1 MELLVRIFDREAAL
15 NDQSRALVSMELKH
29 PQFLKVRV
37 LAPMVFGNFPHNSIN
52 FHENDTENVTNL
64 SWQKI
69 TLSTHS
75 LKFLT
80 GALQRNS
87 LDVTFCTTM
96 NEFAEEVKMYD
107 LTQTRPGRRGY

>member
-1 MELLVRIFDREAAL
+1 MCVLLVL
-15 NDQSRALVSMELKH
+15 QH

-37 LAPMVFGNFPHNSIN
+37 LALMVFGNFSHNSIN
-52 FHENDTENVTNL
+52 FQKNYTENVTNL
-64 SWQKI
+64 SCHKI
-69 TLSTHS
+69 ILSTHS

-96 NEFAEEVKMYD
+96 IELAEEVGMYD